1 LKLND
6 DCIKLDRFRTI
17 INKRKAVLSSAVL
30 FLIVFGIAALIT
42 IKADNSGHPLP
53 IDENVEL
60 MLEYMEFNDCEILSI
75 GKYVG
80 VSHEKVEYSVSDY
93 DVDAYITGVLS
104 NYDEQIVIT
113 DRTTIAEG
121 DIAVVNYNLS
131 YNGEIIK
138 SKKSEIINVGSGYFN
153 YDFEEKLIGQ
163 EIGEVIQFEWLVPDI
178 PSVYGDYEEFV
189 NKYIQVE
196 AYIQYAYYIKPC
208 ELSDSFVQSE
218 FGYTNIDAYYNYV
231 RELLEQQ
238 TEKAAE
244 NKEKENAFDGIM
256 NNSTFKLDEK
266 GISANT
272 ESYLNTYLL

>member
-1 LKLND
+1 M
-6 DCIKLDRFRTI
+6 DRFRTI